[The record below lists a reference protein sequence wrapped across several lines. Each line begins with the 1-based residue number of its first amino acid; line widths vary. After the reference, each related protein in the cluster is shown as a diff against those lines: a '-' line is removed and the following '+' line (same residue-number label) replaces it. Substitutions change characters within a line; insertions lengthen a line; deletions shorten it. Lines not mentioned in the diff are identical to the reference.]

1 MLYQIH
7 NGAVRFAAETILEN
21 INFEIRST
29 EKIAVVGRNGSGKTT
44 LLKLIAGEVDLSKR
58 DSDEDIY
65 IATAGKPVIG
75 YLKQIAFEDDNET
88 MENEVRKA
96 FKELLLIKARLDE
109 MVVKMG
115 ETADEELIAKYTNLQ
130 ERFEWLGGYTFEKEY
145 EVVIKKFGF
154 TEADKK
160 KKLSEF
166 SGGQRTKIAFV
177 KMLLSKPDIL
187 LLDEPTN
194 HLDMDTIKWLEEYL
208 KNYSRAVVIISHDRM
223 FLDRIVDVVYEIEY
237 KTATRYP
244 GNYSAFVE
252 RKRLNWE
259 KQKKDYEL
267 QQKEIARLQE
277 IVEKFKN
284 KPTKVA
290 MTRSK
295 LKQIEHMVKIE
306 APARYDLRSFHAN
319 FTPERESVSDVL
331 DVSGLMI
338 GYDKVLSEITFLQKK
353 RQKIGIIGDNGT
365 GKSTFLRTITGQLD
379 KLGGEYRIGAQTDIG
394 YFEQQMAQYS
404 SDKTVL
410 DDFWD
415 EFPTLTNNEVRSA
428 LGAFM
433 FSGEEVEKKINML
446 SGGEKVRLA
455 LAKIFKTK
463 PNFLILDEPT
473 NHMDIVGKE
482 TLEAMLKEYT
492 GTVLFV
498 SHDRYFIKEV
508 ADSLLIFEGGKVRY
522 YPYGYEQYVEE
533 QELKAA
539 KAEMADKSDM
549 TVAGVKKTDIVKQQ
563 LTSAEVA
570 ETKPITAAVDS
581 WQASKE
587 TARIKRRIEKLELLI
602 AEQEELIDKLN
613 EEHMSPDIQSD
624 YVKLTELTEKIGVA
638 EDLLMQYMEEWEEL
652 NDALK

>member
-21 INFEIRST
+21 INFEIRNT

-130 ERFEWLGGYTFEKEY
+130 DRFEWLGGYTFEKEY

-208 KNYSRAVVIISHDRM
+208 KNYSRAVVIVSHDRM

-482 TLEAMLKEYT
+482 TLEAMLKAYT

-508 ADSLLIFEGGKVRY
+508 ADSLLIFEGGSVRY

-570 ETKPITAAVDS
+570 ETKPITAAADS

-587 TARIKRRIEKLELLI
+587 TARIKRRIEKLELMI
-602 AEQEELIDKLN
+602 AGQEELIDKLN
-613 EEHMSPDIQSD
+613 EEHASPDIQSD
-624 YVKLTELTEKIGVA
+624 YVKLTELTDKIDEA
-638 EDLLMQYMEEWEEL
+638 EALLMQYMEEWEEL